1 MELPRLVSL
10 LGVAVV
16 ALVLGVAAAVLWR
29 ARRPLAVGLLVASL
43 VGVAGGATVTAR
55 MAGVGERH
63 EMIRSYGGIS
73 ESASGFT
80 ADLRHERLSFDGVL
94 YTFRTDA
101 PRDQLLAELQAAY
114 PGGRIAGDTFAV
126 VHAGTRYTVAP
137 GADEEVYELAAETA
151 RVSQGDYAVR
161 VAFPPGAVDG
171 DRIIVGEPQP
181 LAIDRA
187 ALVGYLDALGTATQT
202 EDGVII
208 PTSSGA
214 RLRRHPERRPP
225 DSDLRPAHRVG
236 E

>member
-16 ALVLGVAAAVLWR
+16 ALALGVAAAVLWR
-29 ARRPLAVGLLVASL
+29 PRRRLAVALLGACL
-43 VGVAGGATVTAR
+43 VGVAGGATVAAR

-73 ESASGFT
+73 ESTSDFT
-80 ADLRHERLSFDGVL
+80 ADLRHERLSFDGVV

-101 PRDQLLAELQAAY
+101 PRDQLFAQLRAAY
-114 PGGRIAGDTFAV
+114 PSGAIAGDTFAI
-126 VHAGTRYTVAP
+126 T
-137 GADEEVYELAAETA
+137 
-151 RVSQGDYAVR
+151 
-161 VAFPPGAVDG
+161 
-171 DRIIVGEPQP
+171 VGEPQP

-187 ALVGYLDALGTATQT
+187 ALVGYLDALGTATHT

-214 RLRRHPERRPP
+214 PLRLTLSDDTLTATFARRI
-225 DSDLRPAHRVG
+225 G
-236 E
+236 